1 MNLSTAFYLFI
12 NCHFSITVTWSFELQ
27 KFCASEPQPSRHSAW
42 TAHLCHCCYLTAQ
55 KQTRYR
61 NLGTCSQHMVI
72 TVPVCNLG
80 YLMSVSP
87 AVPSLFGARDWL
99 RGRLFFHRPGS
110 GDGFRVI
117 QALYIYCALLLHQFR
132 LRSSSVRSWRL
143 GTPALVNSWAFCWCL
158 RDPMR
163 NICTLS
169 RSTFTW

>member
-1 MNLSTAFYLFI
+1 MK
-12 NCHFSITVTWSFELQ
+12 LQ

-61 NLGTCSQHMVI
+61 NLGTCSQHMVV

-110 GDGFRVI
+110 GGWFHGDSG
-117 QALYIYCALLLHQFR
+117 ALHLLCTLTTSVPPQIIKHSILEVGDPCVSQLLSLLLMFAWPHEEYLHFE
-132 LRSSSVRSWRL
+132 
-143 GTPALVNSWAFCWCL
+143 
-158 RDPMR
+158 
-163 NICTLS
+163 
-169 RSTFTW
+169 